1 MIVVLIIALVVV
13 PIVELVVFVQIG
25 QWIGYL
31 PAIVL
36 LIVFSIGGAYLVKR
50 EGLSAW
56 RRAQAQLRAGEI
68 PAAELVDGA
77 LILFA
82 GALLLTPGFVT
93 DLIGLV
99 LLVPAMR
106 FFPRRWARN
115 HRVTRT
121 GGAVYGR
128 VVDARSTSRRSQPI
142 DVRNTAGPAS
152 SPRSDVPPPAIEPP
166 HEPPHPPLD

>member
-13 PIVELVVFVQIG
+13 PLVELFVFVQVG

-36 LIVFSIGGAYLVKR
+36 LLVFSVVGAYLVKR
-50 EGLSAW
+50 EGLNAW

-82 GALLLTPGFVT
+82 GALLLTPGFLT
-93 DLIGLV
+93 DLVGL
-99 LLVPAMR
+99 LLLIPAMR

-115 HRVTRT
+115 HQVTRA

-128 VVDARSTSRRSQPI
+128 VVGGGGRFRPAPPI
-142 DVRNTAGPAS
+142 DVRGTAGRPS
-152 SPRSDVPPPAIEPP
+152 RPDVDSPPPAIDHPIDPP
-166 HEPPHPPLD
+166 TDVR

>member
-1 MIVVLIIALVVV
+1 MIVVLIIALIVV
-13 PIVELVVFVQIG
+13 PLVELFVFVQVG

-36 LIVFSIGGAYLVKR
+36 LLAFSVVGAYLVKR
-50 EGLSAW
+50 EGLNAW

-93 DLIGLV
+93 DLVGL
-99 LLVPAMR
+99 LLLIPAMR

-121 GGAVYGR
+121 GGVVYGR
-128 VVDARSTSRRSQPI
+128 VVDVRGRPRPAPPI
-142 DVRNTAGPAS
+142 DVRGTAGPVRPDVESPPSAIDP
-152 SPRSDVPPPAIEPP
+152 PRSPDAPTA
-166 HEPPHPPLD
+166 

>member
-1 MIVVLIIALVVV
+1 MIVVLIIALIVV
-13 PIVELVVFVQIG
+13 PLIELFVFVQVG
-25 QWIGYL
+25 QWIGYEY
-31 PAIVL
+31 AIVL
-36 LIVFSIGGAYLVKR
+36 LLAFSVVGAYLVKR
-50 EGLSAW
+50 EGLNAW

-93 DLIGLV
+93 DLVGL
-99 LLVPAMR
+99 LLLIPAMR

-128 VVDARSTSRRSQPI
+128 VVDVRGRPRSAPPI
-142 DVRNTAGPAS
+142 DVRGTAGPGR
-152 SPRSDVPPPAIEPP
+152 PDVESPPPAIDPP
-166 HEPPHPPLD
+166 HRPTG

>member
-13 PIVELVVFVQIG
+13 PLVELFVFVQVG

-31 PAIVL
+31 EAIVVL
-36 LIVFSIGGAYLVKR
+36 LAFSVVGAYLVKR
-50 EGLSAW
+50 EGLNAW

-93 DLIGLV
+93 DLVGL
-99 LLVPAMR
+99 LLLIPAMR

-115 HRVTRT
+115 HQVTRA

-128 VVDARSTSRRSQPI
+128 VVDVRGRPRSGPPI
-142 DVRNTAGPAS
+142 DVRGTAGPAR
-152 SPRSDVPPPAIEPP
+152 PDVDSPPPAIDPP
-166 HEPPHPPLD
+166 HSPDAPST

>member
-1 MIVVLIIALVVV
+1 MIVVLIIALVAV
-13 PIVELVVFVQIG
+13 PLIELFVFVQVG

-36 LIVFSIGGAYLVKR
+36 LLAFSVVGAYLVKR
-50 EGLSAW
+50 EGLNAW

-93 DLIGLV
+93 DLVGL
-99 LLVPAMR
+99 LLLIPAMR

-115 HRVTRT
+115 HQVTRA

-128 VVDARSTSRRSQPI
+128 VVGGSGRFRSAPPI
-142 DVRNTAGPAS
+142 DVRGTAGPIR
-152 SPRSDVPPPAIEPP
+152 PDVEPPPPAIEPP
-166 HEPPHPPLD
+166 HRPPTDAPTN

>member
-1 MIVVLIIALVVV
+1 MIVALIIALVVV
-13 PIVELVVFVQIG
+13 PLIELYVFVQVG
-25 QWIGYL
+25 QSIGY
-31 PAIVL
+31 PYAIVML
-36 LIVFSIGGAYLVKR
+36 LAFSVVGAYLVKR
-50 EGLSAW
+50 EGLNAW

-93 DLIGLV
+93 DLVGL
-99 LLVPAMR
+99 LLLIPAMR
-106 FFPRRWARN
+106 FFPRRWAAN

-128 VVDARSTSRRSQPI
+128 VVDVRGRPRSAPPI
-142 DVRNTAGPAS
+142 DVRGTAGPVR
-152 SPRSDVPPPAIEPP
+152 PDVESPPAAIDPP
-166 HEPPHPPLD
+166 HRPAD

>member
-13 PIVELVVFVQIG
+13 PLIELFVFVQVG
-25 QWIGYL
+25 QWIGYEY
-31 PAIVL
+31 AIITL
-36 LIVFSIGGAYLVKR
+36 LAFSVVGAYLVKR
-50 EGLSAW
+50 EGLNAL

-93 DLIGLV
+93 DLVGL
-99 LLVPAMR
+99 LLLIPAMR

-115 HRVTRT
+115 HQVTRT

-128 VVDARSTSRRSQPI
+128 VVDARGRARSAPPI
-142 DVRNTAGPAS
+142 DVRGTAGPVG
-152 SPRSDVPPPAIEPP
+152 PDVDSPPPAIEPP
-166 HEPPHPPLD
+166 TARPPA